1 MSPVLAGVDVGP
13 GIPLNVDAS
22 HPVIEGSIR
31 YYNLPS
37 PATPYIKWGLSTITF
52 SGSTVLFDGVPRAG
66 WSWNS
71 TSQTLMA
78 PGRHLYVFNSNGNLA
93 NSSGA
98 DGLQVT
104 PHTYSASLPDR
115 VTGVS
120 DGFGTHGHTALKLG
134 PQVPTYAIDRDGGRK
149 VGFTYKSSDADG
161 AGLFD
166 TITVYKLNS
175 SPEWEEQEHTTYTY
189 DSSNRV
195 TQVSTVDVAGTST
208 TNVTYSGTCVQRIE
222 NSQLKYDMTYDYSTT
237 NNIETPDGQYHTF
250 GVVTIRRRSTYGEDT
265 DSSDQI
271 TKFNYYRDTQNG
283 PNTYLFRRVP
293 QVYDGSALSD
303 YATTEDRCYRR
314 QG

>member
-1 MSPVLAGVDVGP
+1 MKLVSIAARNTVSPLLMVAALTVGFSLQVWAGCATCGSIKGIIVDDRNGTTSVSPVLAGVDVGP

-134 PQVPTYAIDRDGGRK
+134 PQVRPM
-149 VGFTYKSSDADG
+149 
-161 AGLFD
+161 
-166 TITVYKLNS
+166 
-175 SPEWEEQEHTTYTY
+175 P
-189 DSSNRV
+189 
-195 TQVSTVDVAGTST
+195 
-208 TNVTYSGTCVQRIE
+208 
-222 NSQLKYDMTYDYSTT
+222 
-237 NNIETPDGQYHTF
+237 
-250 GVVTIRRRSTYGEDT
+250 
-265 DSSDQI
+265 
-271 TKFNYYRDTQNG
+271 
-283 PNTYLFRRVP
+283 
-293 QVYDGSALSD
+293 
-303 YATTEDRCYRR
+303 
-314 QG
+314 